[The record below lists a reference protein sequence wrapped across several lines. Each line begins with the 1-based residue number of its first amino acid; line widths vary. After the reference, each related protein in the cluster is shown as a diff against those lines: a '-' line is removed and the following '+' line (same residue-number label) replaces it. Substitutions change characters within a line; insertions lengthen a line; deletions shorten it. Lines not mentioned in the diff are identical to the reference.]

1 MTCLCVSHYFPTLWR
16 RVSHRPPSMSLSLS
30 YPSLSPPLCTCTRR
44 SSPSC
49 SYLGSALL
57 AGAHVA
63 LGMSSETLGPH
74 LTCEAEA
81 GPHPGK
87 APVARRSREQTDEW
101 RAVGWRKTCWN
112 SGSKML
118 THCWAC
124 WAGDWGKTWKR
135 GGRGEKMLRERTYVL
150 LTIRIN
156 ISCILVKNNAR
167 NFSS

>member
-1 MTCLCVSHYFPTLWR
+1 MWFSLLVFVCMILMCSPVFLDDLLVWKPLLSHVVEKGLPQASL
-16 RVSHRPPSMSLSLS
+16 RVPFSFLSLSLS
-30 YPSLSPPLCTCTRR
+30 PRLCTCTRC

-63 LGMSSETLGPH
+63 LGMSSETLGPL

-101 RAVGWRKTCWN
+101 RVVGWRKTCWKSLN
-112 SGSKML
+112 KML

-124 WAGDWGKTWKR
+124 WARNWGKTW
-135 GGRGEKMLRERTYVL
+135 RERKEGW
-150 LTIRIN
+150 R
-156 ISCILVKNNAR
+156 C
-167 NFSS
+167 